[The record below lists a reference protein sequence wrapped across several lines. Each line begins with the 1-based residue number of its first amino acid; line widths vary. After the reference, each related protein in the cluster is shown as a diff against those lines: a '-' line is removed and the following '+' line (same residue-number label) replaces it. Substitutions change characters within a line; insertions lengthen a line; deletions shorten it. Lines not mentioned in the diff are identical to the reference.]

1 MSKISLLFV
10 CLLLSTVLL
19 AQVYNTTFA
28 SMNNNNGLHG
38 LYGLYNQISATKVA
52 INTDYTDAIQRP
64 HRGFSRYNLMIICEM
79 AITSRSPKSV

>member
-64 HRGFSRYNLMIICEM
+64 LMIICEM